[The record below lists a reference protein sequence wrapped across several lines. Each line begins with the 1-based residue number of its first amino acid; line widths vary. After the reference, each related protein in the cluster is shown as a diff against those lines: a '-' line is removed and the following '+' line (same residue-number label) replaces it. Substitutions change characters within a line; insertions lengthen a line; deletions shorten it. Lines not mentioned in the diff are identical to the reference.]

1 MLGKLKWLV
10 KPYVEKSVLFQ
21 SLGQHLM
28 VRYGL
33 FLPHDADYLG
43 LRHLNEHKNNLFLD
57 IGANQGTSALSFRC
71 FDRQT
76 PILSL
81 EASELH
87 LAALER
93 LEKKDA
99 NFWFRIVACGAE
111 AGELT
116 FYTPTTGRFF
126 TRLSLHTMTTTDLAT
141 LRESIRD
148 HFGGEFE
155 EQVSYQE
162 TQTEVVTVDS
172 LGVRPSIVKIDTE
185 GAEYEVL
192 KGARQTLMNEQPY
205 ILIEKN
211 DSNFDSC
218 LSLLSEMSYEP
229 CGYNHA
235 DDCFTLGSTQTRNIY
250 FIPRKFLDKLPIA

>member
-1 MLGKLKWLV
+1 MLGRLKWLV
-10 KPYVEKSVLFQ
+10 KPYVEKSVLLQ

-43 LRHLNEHKNNLFLD
+43 LRHLNEHKNDLFLD

-71 FDRQT
+71 FEPQT

-81 EASELH
+81 EASRLH
-87 LAALER
+87 LASLER
-93 LEKKDA
+93 LERRDP
-99 NFWFRIVACGAE
+99 NFQFQIVACGAG

-116 FYTPTTGRFF
+116 FYTPSKARFF
-126 TRLSLHTMTTTDLAT
+126 TRFSLHTMTTTDLAT
-141 LRESIRD
+141 LKESIRD

-172 LGVRPSIVKIDTE
+172 LGVSPSIMKLVTE

-192 KGARQTLMNEQPY
+192 KG
-205 ILIEKN
+205 
-211 DSNFDSC
+211 
-218 LSLLSEMSYEP
+218 
-229 CGYNHA
+229 
-235 DDCFTLGSTQTRNIY
+235 
-250 FIPRKFLDKLPIA
+250 

>member
-71 FDRQT
+71 FDPVT

-81 EASELH
+81 EANRLH
-87 LAALER
+87 LAGLER
-93 LEKKDA
+93 LKKGDP
-99 NFWFRIVACGAE
+99 NFQFQIVACGVG

-116 FYTPTTGRFF
+116 FYTPTKTRFF
-126 TRLSLHTMTTTDLAT
+126 TRFNLHTMTTTDLAT

-155 EQVSYQE
+155 EQVTYEE

-172 LGVRPSIVKIDTE
+172 LGARPSIMKIDTE

-192 KGARQTLMNEQPY
+192 KGAEQTLMNEQPY

-218 LSLLSEMSYEP
+218 LSLLSEMNYEP
-229 CGYNHA
+229 CGYKQA

-250 FIPRKFLDKLPIA
+250 FIPRELLDKLPVA